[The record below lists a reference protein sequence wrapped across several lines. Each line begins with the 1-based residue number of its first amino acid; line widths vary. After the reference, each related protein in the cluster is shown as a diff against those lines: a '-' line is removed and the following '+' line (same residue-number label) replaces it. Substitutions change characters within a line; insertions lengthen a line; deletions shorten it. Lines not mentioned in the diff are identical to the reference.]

1 MILHCFIER
10 KTTKNVKIM
19 KQSEVEKDVKQRV
32 LQVLD
37 ECKIS
42 VNKLASSFEANTRT
56 LNDQINGGS
65 KIGAATLVA
74 LADFRPDLSAEWLL
88 RGTGSMLLNTETTWS
103 RDGVETESSADVA
116 ELKDQLRRKDREI
129 DGLYERI
136 KELKGDIATPHRSV
150 ATA

>member
-88 RGTGSMLLNTETTWS
+88 RGTGDMLISKTNTHQQNIDPTLQENK
-103 RDGVETESSADVA
+103 DLEA
-116 ELKDQLRRKDREI
+116 ENRWLRREI
-129 DGLYERI
+129 NGLYERI
-136 KELKGDIATPHRSV
+136 AEIKGGAGLQS
-150 ATA
+150 AQSA

>member
-1 MILHCFIER
+1 
-10 KTTKNVKIM
+10 M

-88 RGTGSMLLNTETTWS
+88 RGNGDMLISQPQRETLTGEIRDDSETIAALK
-103 RDGVETESSADVA
+103 ETIAAQKIAIDA
-116 ELKDQLRRKDREI
+116 LTDQVKV
-129 DGLYERI
+129 
-136 KELKGDIATPHRSV
+136 LKGDIVVPHRYV
-150 ATA
+150 ETA